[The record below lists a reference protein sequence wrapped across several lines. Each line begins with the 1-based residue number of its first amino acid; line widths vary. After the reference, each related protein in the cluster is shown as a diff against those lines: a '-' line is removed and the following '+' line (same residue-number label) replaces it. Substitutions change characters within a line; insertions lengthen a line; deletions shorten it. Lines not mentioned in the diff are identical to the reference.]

1 MKRSLK
7 IALVAALPIVSA
19 ACNDFLTGGELENDP
34 NRPTVAEPSQ
44 YFLAV
49 QSRTWTFQTGQWA
62 RLVCMWM
69 QQCTGTDRQY
79 TSLGVY
85 EVSEGIFDGSFNEIY
100 AGGGLNDIKQM
111 KAAAQSSGDLIFVGV
126 AQVLEALMIGTAAD
140 LFGDVPYSEA
150 ASGIGGAGPVIAT
163 PKLDDQAAVYAAI
176 QTLLD
181 EAIDNLGSG
190 EGSGPGSADFVYGG
204 DPDAWTE
211 LAYTL
216 KARFYMHTA
225 ETTPGNYALA
235 LAAAANG
242 ISSSANDYV
251 TVHSG
256 AAGEANLWYQFIE
269 EQRQDYISPGA
280 FLLDSI
286 LEART
291 DPRLD
296 EYFDKRTPT
305 APWEGATPGSALTN
319 TTSRFDADRI
329 DQAASQPIVTYVE
342 NLLIQAEAAY
352 RTNDQ
357 VTALARLN
365 AARATDGLGPV
376 ALAGA
381 ALLNEIMIEKYIQ
394 LFQQLEVWNDW
405 KRTCVPNLTPALT
418 AAEIPRR
425 FIYPTSERQTN
436 PNIPLPSAQPTHN
449 DNDPTN
455 AGCRGQTIG

>member
-7 IALVAALPIVSA
+7 IALVAALPIVGA
-19 ACNDFLTGGELENDP
+19 ACTDFLTGGELENDP
-34 NRPTVAEPSQ
+34 NRPAVAEPAQ

-62 RLVCMWM
+62 RLICMWM
-69 QQCTGTDRQY
+69 QQCAGTDRQY

-85 EVSEGIFDGSFNEIY
+85 EVSEGIFDGAFNEIY
-100 AGGGLNDIKQM
+100 AGGGLNDIKKM
-111 KAAAQSSGDLIFVGV
+111 KDAARASNDRTFLGV

-140 LFGDVPYSEA
+140 LFGDIPYSEA
-150 ASGIGGAGPVIAT
+150 ASGTGSSGPAIAT
-163 PKLDDQAAVYAAI
+163 PKLDDQAAVYAAV
-176 QTLLD
+176 QTVLD
-181 EAIDNLGSG
+181 SALANLAAAQGA
-190 EGSGPGSADFVYGG
+190 GPGAADFVYAGNRTK
-204 DPDAWTE
+204 WTQ

-216 KARFYMHTA
+216 KARFYMHTG
-225 ETTPGNYALA
+225 ERTPANYALA
-235 LAAAANG
+235 LAAARNG
-242 ISSSANDYV
+242 ISTAANDYV

-256 AAGEANLWYQFIE
+256 GAGEANLWYQFIE

-286 LEART
+286 LEVRA

-296 EYFDKRTPT
+296 QYFDKRTPT
-305 APWEGATPGSALTN
+305 APWEGARPGQALTN
-319 TTSRFDADRI
+319 TTSRFDENRI
-329 DQAASQPIVTYVE
+329 DAAFSQPIVTYVE

-352 RTNDQ
+352 RTSDE
-357 VTALARLN
+357 VTALLRLN
-365 AARATDGLGPV
+365 EARATDGLGPV
-376 ALAGA
+376 VLTGA

-418 AAEIPRR
+418 APEIPRR

-436 PNIPLPSAQPTHN
+436 PNIPAPSEQPTHN

-455 AGCRGQTIG
+455 AGCRGQRLG